1 MPGSA
6 ADGYNTAIDIDF
18 PAENHGLG
26 KNHESGGTKMKKA
39 RTAVV
44 LAAAA
49 SLLAFSV
56 SAAEVKKGKTG
67 EELFKQHCTMCHPD
81 GGNIIN
87 AKKTLRG
94 KDLKANNIKSA
105 GDIVKVMRNPG
116 PGMNK
121 FDEKTLPDKEA
132 KEIAEYVLKTFK

>member
-1 MPGSA
+1 
-6 ADGYNTAIDIDF
+6 
-18 PAENHGLG
+18 
-26 KNHESGGTKMKKA
+26 MKSA

-56 SAAEVKKGKTG
+56 FAAEGKKGKTG
-67 EELFKQHCTMCHPD
+67 EELFKQHCSMCHPE

-87 AKKTLRG
+87 AKKTLHG
-94 KDLKANNIKSA
+94 KDLKANNIRNA
-105 GDIVKVMRNPG
+105 EDIVKVMRNPG

-121 FDEKTLPDKEA
+121 FDAKTLPDKEA
-132 KEIAEYVLKTFK
+132 KEIAEYVLKAFK

>member
-1 MPGSA
+1 
-6 ADGYNTAIDIDF
+6 
-18 PAENHGLG
+18 
-26 KNHESGGTKMKKA
+26 MKKA

>member
-1 MPGSA
+1 LPDSVPR
-6 ADGYNTAIDIDF
+6 GYNAAITIDF
-18 PAENHGLG
+18 PSANHGS
-26 KNHESGGTKMKKA
+26 KIYDSGGTKMKTA

-56 SAAEVKKGKTG
+56 FAAEGKKGKTG
-67 EELFKQHCTMCHPD
+67 EELFKQHCSMCHPE

-87 AKKTLRG
+87 AKKTLHG
-94 KDLKANNIKSA
+94 KDLMANNIRNA
-105 GDIVKVMRNPG
+105 EDIVKVMRNPG

-121 FDEKTLPDKEA
+121 FDAKTLPDKEA
-132 KEIAEYVLKTFK
+132 KEIAEYVLKAFK

>member
-6 ADGYNTAIDIDF
+6 ADGYNAAIDIDF

-26 KNHESGGTKMKKA
+26 NNYESGGTKMKKA

>member
-1 MPGSA
+1 
-6 ADGYNTAIDIDF
+6 
-18 PAENHGLG
+18 
-26 KNHESGGTKMKKA
+26 MKTA

-56 SAAEVKKGKTG
+56 FAAEGKKGKTG
-67 EELFKQHCTMCHPD
+67 EELFKQHCSMCHPE

-87 AKKTLRG
+87 AKKTLHG
-94 KDLKANNIKSA
+94 KDLMANNIRNA
-105 GDIVKVMRNPG
+105 EDIVKVMRNPG

-121 FDEKTLPDKEA
+121 FDAKTLPDKEA
-132 KEIAEYVLKTFK
+132 KEIAEYVLKAFK

>member
-1 MPGSA
+1 MKRFCSAVCLAVFLSASGSA
-6 ADGYNTAIDIDF
+6 VF
-18 PAENHGLG
+18 AEDAA
-26 KNHESGGTKMKKA
+26 KAKAGTK
-39 RTAVV
+39 
-44 LAAAA
+44 
-49 SLLAFSV
+49 S
-56 SAAEVKKGKTG
+56 G
-67 EELFKQHCTMCHPD
+67 EALFKQHCTMCHPE

-132 KEIAEYVLKTFK
+132 KEIAEYILKTFK

>member
-1 MPGSA
+1 LPGPVPC
-6 ADGYNTAIDIDF
+6 GYNAANVIDF
-18 PAENHGLG
+18 STANHGSE
-26 KNHESGGTKMKKA
+26 KYESGGTRMKTA

-56 SAAEVKKGKTG
+56 FAADGKKGKTG
-67 EELFKQHCTMCHPD
+67 EELFKQHCTMCHPE

-87 AKKTLRG
+87 AKKTLHA
-94 KDLKANNIKSA
+94 KDLKANNVKSA
-105 GDIVKVMRNPG
+105 GDIVKLMRTPG
-116 PGMNK
+116 PGMTK

-132 KEIAEYVLKTFK
+132 KEIAEYILKAFK